1 MRVSPE
7 EQVSA
12 LLDGELAREESALVV
27 RRVVR
32 DEGLKATALRYALI
46 GDALRGE
53 LPGRGPAD
61 LVSRVRAGLEE
72 APALRQPS
80 RPWARYAA
88 GFGVAASVALLAVVS
103 LRGGAPGEA
112 PVPVSATEV
121 ASPAAVAAYTVPPV
135 YTRPASIGP
144 DRLTRYYI
152 NHSEYATLMGGR
164 SALSR
169 IVARSPEGDASSEPA
184 RIEPVS
190 DPR

>member
-12 LLDGELAREESALVV
+12 LLDGELAENESALVV
-27 RRVVR
+27 RRVAR
-32 DEGLKATALRYALI
+32 DGGLRATALRYALI
-46 GDALRGE
+46 GDAMGGE
-53 LPGRGPAD
+53 LPEAGPAD
-61 LVSRVRAGLEE
+61 LVSRVRSGLDE
-72 APALRQPS
+72 APAPGRPG
-80 RPWARYAA
+80 RPWGRYAA

-103 LRGGAPGEA
+103 LRGGPPGEA

-121 ASPAAVAAYTVPPV
+121 ASPVGPAYTVPPA

-169 IVARSPEGDASSEPA
+169 IVARPAETDNDSEPA
-184 RIEPVS
+184 RVRPVS
-190 DPR
+190 ETR

>member
-12 LLDGELAREESALVV
+12 LLDDELARDESALVV
-27 RRVVR
+27 RRVAR

-46 GDALRGE
+46 GDAIRGE
-53 LPGRGPAD
+53 LPGAGPVD
-61 LVSRVRAGLEE
+61 LVSRVRKGLEE
-72 APALRQPS
+72 APALSRPS
-80 RPWARYAA
+80 RPWGRYAA
-88 GFGVAASVALLAVVS
+88 GFGVAASVALLAVVA

-112 PVPVSATEV
+112 PVPVSATEI

-152 NHSEYATLMGGR
+152 NHSEYAKLMGGR

-169 IVARSPEGDASSEPA
+169 IVARAPDSDRDSGAA
-184 RIEPVS
+184 VIRPVS